1 MKPAVIVIIED
12 ASANLDWKPVISL
25 EEKEKYIR
33 KLQCKLEIKRIII
46 LHSELKNKTE
56 KLNRFKPMTINF
68 S

>member
-33 KLQCKLEIKRIII
+33 KL
-46 LHSELKNKTE
+46 
-56 KLNRFKPMTINF
+56 
-68 S
+68 